1 MDIYIYIIICN
12 YLIIIRGCI
21 YIYISD
27 YDGVYNIEREREC
40 NGDIWPLVKNL
51 VPEVPQNSWFM
62 DVLFSHSY
70 GNNKFDPSHIRNSIL
85 KPIKYHG
92 IYIIYIY
99 IIELYIYIYIF
110 IRISIYILHINIGN
124 IFQYPCQGW
133 CQECPFRTNK
143 GRGLVSYGTY
153 GSRYR

>member
-1 MDIYIYIIICN
+1 MGYIY
-12 YLIIIRGCI
+12 
-21 YIYISD
+21 
-27 YDGVYNIEREREC
+27 IEREREC

-62 DVLFSHSY
+62 DVYSPIHMVIISLTH
-70 GNNKFDPSHIRNSIL
+70 PIL
-85 KPIKYHG
+85 G
-92 IYIIYIY
+92 IASSNQSNIMVYIYNIHIY
-99 IIELYIYIYIF
+99 IIELYIYIYIYIF
-110 IRISIYILHINIGN
+110 IRISIYILHINIGD

-153 GSRYR
+153 GSRYRWANHYTTGYDRVLCKTTRCQK